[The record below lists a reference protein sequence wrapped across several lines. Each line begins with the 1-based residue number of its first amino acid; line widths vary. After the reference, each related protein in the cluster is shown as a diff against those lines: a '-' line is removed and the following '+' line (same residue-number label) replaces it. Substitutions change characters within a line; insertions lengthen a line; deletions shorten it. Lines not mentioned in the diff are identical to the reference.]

1 MSGPE
6 RDEGCGTVESDER
19 RSDGTL
25 ARAVGRGETRV
36 SADRDARAPGGGGV
50 RVGCMAGSGV
60 GVPTD
65 HILKIYYN

>member
-1 MSGPE
+1 
-6 RDEGCGTVESDER
+6 
-19 RSDGTL
+19 
-25 ARAVGRGETRV
+25 V